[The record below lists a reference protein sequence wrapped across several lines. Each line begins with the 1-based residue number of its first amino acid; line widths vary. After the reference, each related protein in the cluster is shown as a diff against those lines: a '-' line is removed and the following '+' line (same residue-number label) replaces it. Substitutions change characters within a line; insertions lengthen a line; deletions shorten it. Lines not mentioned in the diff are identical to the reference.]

1 MYHAVG
7 IIIFLFILDVQGSL
21 RNTQCKRTQDWNGF
35 QFQCSKNH
43 TIYIKHHII
52 EDGFQKLSNSDMFFG
67 CQETD
72 ALYCGAKL
80 PINQKLGQNNS
91 AFSAAVS
98 DCNGKIQCNVS
109 AQYFKDTEADLRK
122 LCSQSNPSELKKASF
137 RQSIDYECIQ
147 DYQVIDMCTNRN
159 DSRSPHVYL
168 QLSGDWGSCSCDI
181 IGDISRV
188 NILQTDMAEVL
199 IYNESRRLFQ
209 HQHSS
214 VSLYGVEVQVI
225 TKKLLIHIQ
234 GRSAASRILI
244 KVLGNMTIHCEELK
258 SMSTLQD
265 QDPTST
271 PLTSVETH
279 QKGEQM
285 LRHSSIGPNV
295 TDVDRPSLP
304 STMETHTSQILLT
317 GTDTVKSSMAS
328 QKATQTST
336 DNGNHPNL
344 LNNKALFTSLF
355 LFLTA
360 VILLVIFFLL
370 LSVIQRRKDRDLLL
384 AILHKLEESNES
396 IREEQHSKATETSH
410 IQITESERNY
420 QEIPLQFLNRPKS
433 NRLSNP
439 VYDTGSP
446 IQENVCSKEKHVEFS
461 MADSMDVRSDRFLL
475 GSDNGIYELQKSF

>member
-1 MYHAVG
+1 
-7 IIIFLFILDVQGSL
+7 
-21 RNTQCKRTQDWNGF
+21 
-35 QFQCSKNH
+35 
-43 TIYIKHHII
+43 
-52 EDGFQKLSNSDMFFG
+52 MFFG

-295 TDVDRPSLP
+295 TDVNKPSLP
-304 STMETHTSQILLT
+304 STMGTHASRTDQMLKNSSTGSVVMEKSVEYIRRAFQEKKRTTKQVLLLMSAERNSTLNSVEILTSSKRRQGEIPAIFRPIIYYSCSIFSASKLYDSILNSIQLSF
-317 GTDTVKSSMAS
+317 G
-328 QKATQTST
+328 
-336 DNGNHPNL
+336 GIL
-344 LNNKALFTSLF
+344 
-355 LFLTA
+355 
-360 VILLVIFFLL
+360 ILLVIFL
-370 LSVIQRRKDRDLLL
+370 ICKQRSQ
-384 AILHKLEESNES
+384 ESNGIQVKDMGERFVLVFPPKQKDCKKS
-396 IREEQHSKATETSH
+396 IEIHRADCLCNQSENSETPTSR
-410 IQITESERNY
+410 QNY
-420 QEIPLQFLNRPKS
+420 TPLQALNEIS
-433 NRLSNP
+433 TYTELSLTNE
-439 VYDTGSP
+439 Y
-446 IQENVCSKEKHVEFS
+446 I
-461 MADSMDVRSDRFLL
+461 DVVRVT
-475 GSDNGIYELQKSF
+475 